1 MNIPN
6 KDYSNKNE
14 NLQVAIP
21 NSNNNNQNSKND
33 PNKLVFTNM
42 SQKPEPDLHI
52 ISFDEYFD
60 YVQIRKKRI
69 RIFLIV
75 FFSILLVIGLATFL
89 TIYGTS
95 NFFLFARFKSE
106 LFCNC

>member
-14 NLQVAIP
+14 NQQETVP
-21 NSNNNNQNSKND
+21 NSIKIQNSKND
-33 PNKLVFTNM
+33 PNKQVFTNM

-75 FFSILLVIGLATFL
+75 FFSILLIIGLATFL

-95 NFFLFARFKSE
+95 DFFCLPD
-106 LFCNC
+106 

>member
-6 KDYSNKNE
+6 KDYSKKNE
-14 NLQVAIP
+14 NPQVAIP
-21 NSNNNNQNSKND
+21 IANNNQNSKND

-95 NFFLFARFKSE
+95 NFFV
-106 LFCNC
+106 CPN